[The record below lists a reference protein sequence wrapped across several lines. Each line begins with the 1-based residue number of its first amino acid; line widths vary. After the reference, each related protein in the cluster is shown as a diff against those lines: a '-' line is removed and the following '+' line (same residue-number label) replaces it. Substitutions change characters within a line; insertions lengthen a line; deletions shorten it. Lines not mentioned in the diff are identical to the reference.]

1 MFATAKGTVKK
12 TPLPEYSRP
21 RTSGII
27 AINLDEDDELI
38 SVRET
43 DGSQQLTLSTRNG
56 MAVRFEETEVRP
68 MGRSA
73 GGVKGAALG
82 AEDRVVSM
90 EVVESGATL
99 LTVSQKGFGKR
110 SPIDDYRLVHRGAKG
125 VITMKV
131 TDKTGPVVGVLQIR
145 SDDDEMMIVTD
156 GGKLIRISARD
167 MRVIGR
173 NTQGVRLLSM
183 SADSQEVV
191 SSVAPVA
198 DRESGEELEGDTEE
212 P

>member
-1 MFATAKGTVKK
+1 
-12 TPLPEYSRP
+12 
-21 RTSGII
+21 
-27 AINLDEDDELI
+27 
-38 SVRET
+38 
-43 DGSQQLTLSTRNG
+43 
-56 MAVRFEETEVRP
+56 
-68 MGRSA
+68 
-73 GGVKGAALG
+73 
-82 AEDRVVSM
+82 
-90 EVVESGATL
+90 
-99 LTVSQKGFGKR
+99 
-110 SPIDDYRLVHRGAKG
+110 
-125 VITMKV
+125 MKV

>member
-1 MFATAKGTVKK
+1 
-12 TPLPEYSRP
+12 
-21 RTSGII
+21 
-27 AINLDEDDELI
+27 
-38 SVRET
+38 
-43 DGSQQLTLSTRNG
+43 
-56 MAVRFEETEVRP
+56 

>member
-1 MFATAKGTVKK
+1 VKK